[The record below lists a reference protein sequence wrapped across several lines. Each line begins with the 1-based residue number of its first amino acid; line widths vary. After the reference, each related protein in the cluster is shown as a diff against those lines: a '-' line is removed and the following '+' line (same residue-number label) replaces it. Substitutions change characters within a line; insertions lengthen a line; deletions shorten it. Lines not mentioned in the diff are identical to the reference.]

1 MKKLMLEMDAL
12 KVESFATGAGRNPDG
27 TVRGH
32 GVTVEWE
39 REDAVTVP
47 RETVSQVTCPAGCSD
62 GCTSYSCASGGPV
75 CCA

>member
-1 MKKLMLEMDAL
+1 MKKLMLALDAL

-32 GVTVEWE
+32 AYWYETEQADAQ
-39 REDAVTVP
+39 RPPAVTDG
-47 RETVSQVTCPAGCSD
+47 TCPAGCSD